1 MWGYD
6 AHFTTRNYGLTTT
19 PAKEYEIVICGE
31 QCSEED
37 ILDKKTGKRVRVIR
51 KFGELKQLTLCQHAG
66 LTTGKDEILAK
77 VYLLSNFW
85 EKMFQHCLKLQLHH
99 AS

>member
-6 AHFTTRNYGLTTT
+6 VHFTTRNYGLTTT

-37 ILDKKTGKRVRVIR
+37 MLDKKTGKRVRVIR
-51 KFGELKQLTLCQHAG
+51 KFEELKQLPLCQHAE
-66 LTTGKDEILAK
+66 LTDDEILA
-77 VYLLSNFW
+77 VVCTHLMPNF
-85 EKMFQHCLKLQLHH
+85 EKN
-99 AS
+99 